1 MALSIS
7 SAIAWDGFLDL
18 VMQVETENLVP
29 EEGKESYTV
38 LTREINDGIEF
49 MGEDEIIIW
58 PHYPGR
64 IFPHESTAGSLHA

>member
-18 VMQVETENLVP
+18 VVQVETENLVP
-29 EEGKESYTV
+29 EECKESHTI

-58 PHYPGR
+58 PYYPGR
-64 IFPHESTAGSLHA
+64 IFPYESTAW